1 MFLWANGTNT
11 AKIGTILFM
20 SLKTALLDPRRF
32 VFFYGT
38 TPPRADAPP
47 ERVQR
52 AATRLAERLRDLPL
66 EGVIV
71 YDVQDESSRTAEPRP
86 FPYLP
91 TTDSRVYARLLEQ
104 TVGKPTVTYKC
115 VGQTEAADWAHWLD
129 ETDGEYGLRCVSLV
143 GRASAHRAD
152 GAGHSHGIGLT
163 NALEMASAH
172 PAAFLLGGVVIP
184 ERHSAIRSESNRL
197 IGKTDA
203 GCSFFTSQA
212 VYDPAATIRLAQD
225 YADDCAALGIAPKR
239 IVLTFTPCGRP
250 ETLRFLQ
257 WLGVRVPESVGQ
269 AILSSPTPLDAS
281 LEACAASLRAI
292 LESGVGS
299 RVPLGINV
307 ESVSIRREEI
317 DASIALFGKLQEI
330 VAGK

>member
-1 MFLWANGTNT
+1 
-11 AKIGTILFM
+11 M
-20 SLKTALLDPRRF
+20 SLKTALLDSQRF

-52 AATRLAERLRDLPL
+52 AASRLAERVGDLNL
-66 EGVIV
+66 DGVIV

-91 TTDSRVYARLLEQ
+91 TTDSRIYARLLEQ
-104 TVGKPTVTYKC
+104 TVRKPTVTYKC
-115 VGQTEAADWAHWLD
+115 VGQTTAPDWAQWLD
-129 ETDGEYGLRCVSLV
+129 ETDKEYGLRCLSLV
-143 GRASAHRAD
+143 GRASSHSTD
-152 GAGHSHGIGLT
+152 GISLT
-163 NALEMASAH
+163 RALEMASAH
-172 PAAFLLGGVVIP
+172 PAAYLLGGVVIP
-184 ERHSAIRSESNRL
+184 ERHSAARRESGRL
-197 IGKTDA
+197 IHKADA
-203 GCSFFTSQA
+203 GCLFFTSQA
-212 VYDPAATIRLAQD
+212 VYDPAAAIHLCRD

-239 IVLTFTPCGRP
+239 ILLTFTPCGRP

-257 WLGVRVPESVGQ
+257 WLGVGVPESVQQ

-281 LEACAASLRAI
+281 MAACAESLRAI
-292 LESGVGS
+292 LHSGVGS

-317 DASIALFGKLQEI
+317 DASIALFSKLQKI
-330 VAGK
+330 VAGG